1 MAKKSHKARNL
12 TLIGLGIF
20 VLILGYFLFIPKDE
34 TIPVTIDKVA
44 KRTITQRVSAIGKIR
59 PETEVKISSEAWERS
74 SLLVFAT
81 ETQ

>member
-20 VLILGYFLFIPKDE
+20 VIIMGYFMFRPKDE
-34 TIPVTIDKVA
+34 TIPVSTDKVS

-59 PETEVKISSEAWERS
+59 PET
-74 SLLVFAT
+74 
-81 ETQ
+81 